1 MSGRAGAAAG
11 PAQWARPNPA
21 TARRLVLLMLAWL
34 GACAATPPPEGPP
47 RRLVGRLAVQVDAYD
62 AQPAQG
68 AAAGFEFDGD
78 DAIGELR
85 LMTPLGTL
93 FARARWQPGRVD
105 LSTPLGERVYP
116 NLDTL
121 SEATFGQPLPLRA
134 LPDWAEG
141 RPWAQAPSR
150 PLVPGPGFEQLGWS
164 VDTSRAAEGR
174 IDARRTGP
182 PAVRL
187 RVLLDA
193 PA

>member
-1 MSGRAGAAAG
+1 MSRRPGAATG
-11 PAQWARPNPA
+11 PAPR
-21 TARRLVLLMLAWL
+21 ARRDHAATRWLALLVLAWL
-34 GACAATPPPEGPP
+34 GACAATPPPEGPA
-47 RRLVGRLAVQVDAYD
+47 RRLAGRLAVQVDAHD

-78 DAIGELR
+78 DATGELR

-116 NLDTL
+116 NLETL

-174 IDARRTGP
+174 IDARRAGP

-187 RVLLDA
+187 RVVLDA